1 MELTETPREAAFRH
15 EVRDRLERSIPERL
29 RGATR
34 YEDRIEVDRLLAAH
48 GYLAYTWPREFG
60 GAGGGPIEAAILDQE
75 SGRIGIALSRS
86 PSRMGTNL
94 LGPAIMAHGTDA
106 QKARLLPRILGVE
119 DIWCQ
124 GFSEPAAGSDLASV
138 QCTALD
144 EGGDDLLLT
153 GSKLWTSQA
162 QHASWCFV
170 LARTD
175 AAAPR
180 HRNLSMLLV
189 PMDAAGIEIRPLV
202 QLTGEAEFSQLFF
215 DRVRVRKADVLGG
228 LGNGWAVAMTVL
240 GSERSYGLFSRYG
253 VYRGQL
259 LRIAKMLADAPRDA
273 THDAR
278 VLELGALYADLTG
291 IRDLALKVVSL
302 AAARE
307 DIGALSSI
315 THLWWADT
323 HQRVVDLGFRVATDA
338 GQDAA
343 DWYRL
348 WLESRAETIYG
359 GTAQIQR
366 NIVAERSLGLPR

>member
-1 MELTETPREAAFRH
+1 MDLTETPREAAFRS
-15 EVRDRLERSIPERL
+15 EVREWLEANIPARL

-34 YEDRIEVDRLLAAH
+34 FEDRLEVDRLLAGR
-48 GYLAYTWPREFG
+48 GYLAYTWPTEFG

-75 SGRIGIALSRS
+75 SGRIGVALSRS

-94 LGPAIMAHGTDA
+94 LGAAIMAHGTDA
-106 QKARLLPRILGVE
+106 QKARLLPRILHVE

-138 QCTALD
+138 QCTATD
-144 EGGDDLLLT
+144 AGDHFVLT

-162 QHASWCFV
+162 QHATWCFV

-175 AAAPR
+175 PAAPR

-189 PMDAAGIEIRPLV
+189 PMDAHGIEIRPLV

-215 DRVRVRKADVLGG
+215 EGVRVEKRDVLGG
-228 LGNGWAVAMTVL
+228 VGNGWAVAMTVL

-259 LRIAKMLADAPRDA
+259 LEAAKMLGATPRDA
-273 THDAR
+273 THSAR

-291 IRDLALKVVSL
+291 IRDLAYKVVSL
-302 AAARE
+302 AAAKE
-307 DIGALSSI
+307 DLGALPSL

-323 HQRVVDLGFRVATDA
+323 HQRIVDLAYRVASDV
-338 GQDAA
+338 GQDTQR
-343 DWYRL
+343 WYRL

-359 GTAQIQR
+359 GTAQVQR
-366 NIVAERSLGLPR
+366 NIVAERTLGLPR

>member
-1 MELTETPREAAFRH
+1 MDLTETAREAAFRA
-15 EVRDRLERSIPERL
+15 EVREWLEANIPQRL

-34 YEDRIEVDRLLAAH
+34 FEDRLQIDRLLAGR

-75 SGRIGIALSRS
+75 SGRIGVALSRS

-94 LGPAIMAHGTDA
+94 LGAAIMAHGTDA
-106 QKARLLPRILGVE
+106 QKSRLLPRILRVE

-138 QCTALD
+138 QCTATD
-144 EGGDDLLLT
+144 TGDHLVLT

-162 QHASWCFV
+162 QHANWCFV

-180 HRNLSMLLV
+180 HHNLSMLLV
-189 PMDAAGIEIRPLV
+189 PMHAKGIEIRPLV

-215 DRVRVRKADVLGG
+215 DGVRVERADVLGG

-259 LRIAKMLADAPRDA
+259 LRVAALLAETPHDP
-273 THDAR
+273 TYDAR
-278 VLELGALYADLTG
+278 VLELGALYADLCG
-291 IRDLALKVVSL
+291 IRDLAYKVTSL
-302 AAARE
+302 AAAKE
-307 DIGALSSI
+307 DLGTLSSL

-323 HQRVVDLGFRVATDA
+323 HQRILDLGYRVSTETGRDME
-338 GQDAA
+338 Q
-343 DWYRL
+343 WQRL

-359 GTAQIQR
+359 GTAQVQR
-366 NIVAERSLGLPR
+366 NIVAERTLGLPR